1 MNATPIQALRA
12 MGIAISLAAL
22 TACASGTT
30 TVTMPVQNAA
40 KVKTVNVAAGQ
51 HTVEV
56 DPSQVAAFD
65 AQLREKLYHS
75 NVFSEGNELTL
86 RYRYIQFNPGS
97 QAMRYFVGMGVGKG
111 SQTIEVSFVA
121 PDGRELGKI
130 NVGGE
135 ISGGM
140 FGGALKEATEKA
152 ADEAAKYAVSQFW

>member
-135 ISGGM
+135 ISG
-140 FGGALKEATEKA
+140 ACSA
-152 ADEAAKYAVSQFW
+152 AR